1 MVEMAVAR
9 SAGWTTST
17 TTAATGP
24 LAAVIVAPPVMTRR
38 NWTTP
43 GPTAANAVTSRMALT
58 IASAARPWILFRAEN
73 QLELHV
79 LGE

>member
-24 LAAVIVAPPVMTRR
+24 LAAVIVAPPVMTR